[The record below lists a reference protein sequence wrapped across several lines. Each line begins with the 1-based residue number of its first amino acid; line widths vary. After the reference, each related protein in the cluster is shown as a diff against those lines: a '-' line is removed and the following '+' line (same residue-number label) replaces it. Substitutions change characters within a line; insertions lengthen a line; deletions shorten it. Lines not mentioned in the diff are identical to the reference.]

1 MAPEPTGILMMKILI
16 AGIGNVLRGDD
27 GFGIRVIEALS
38 KDARVTADVDLYE
51 AGIAGIGLVQ
61 ELINGYDAL
70 IMVDAVDQGS
80 RPGTLFILD
89 PIVPEVNGP
98 EVNGPEVN
106 GPEVNG
112 PEVNG
117 PEVNGIDAIEL
128 HQSIADAHFTEPSKV
143 MLLARALNVCPP
155 QVFIVGCQ
163 PGCVEDLIERLD
175 PAVERAVPLAVDRIL
190 ELIETLKQS
199 VRISQG

>member
-1 MAPEPTGILMMKILI
+1 MMKILI

-38 KDARVTADVDLYE
+38 KDARVTAGIDLYE

-117 PEVNGIDAIEL
+117 PEVNGPEVNGIDAIEL

-143 MLLARALNVCPP
+143 LLLARALNVCPP

-163 PGCVEDLIERLD
+163 PGCVEDLVERLD
-175 PAVERAVPLAVDRIL
+175 PAVERAVPLALDRIL
-190 ELIETLKQS
+190 ALIETLKQS
-199 VRISQG
+199 VSISQ

>member
-1 MAPEPTGILMMKILI
+1 MMKILI

-112 PEVNG
+112 
-117 PEVNGIDAIEL
+117 IDAIEL

-143 MLLARALNVCPP
+143 LLLARALNVCPP

-163 PGCVEDLIERLD
+163 PGCVEDLVERLD
-175 PAVERAVPLAVDRIL
+175 PAVERAVPLALDRIL

>member
-1 MAPEPTGILMMKILI
+1 MMKILI

-38 KDARVTADVDLYE
+38 KDARVTAGIDLYE

-117 PEVNGIDAIEL
+117 PEVNGPE
-128 HQSIADAHFTEPSKV
+128 V
-143 MLLARALNVCPP
+143 N
-155 QVFIVGCQ
+155 
-163 PGCVEDLIERLD
+163 
-175 PAVERAVPLAVDRIL
+175 
-190 ELIETLKQS
+190 
-199 VRISQG
+199 

>member
-1 MAPEPTGILMMKILI
+1 MGPEPTVILMMKILI

-89 PIVPEVNGP
+89 PIVPEVNG
-98 EVNGPEVN
+98 
-106 GPEVNG
+106 
-112 PEVNG
+112 
-117 PEVNGIDAIEL
+117 IDAIEL

-143 MLLARALNVCPP
+143 LLLARALNVCPP

-163 PGCVEDLIERLD
+163 PGFVEDLVERLD

-190 ELIETLKQS
+190 ALIETLQQS

>member
-1 MAPEPTGILMMKILI
+1 MKILI

-38 KDARVTADVDLYE
+38 KDARVTAGIDLYE

-117 PEVNGIDAIEL
+117 PEVNGPEVNGIDAIEL

-143 MLLARALNVCPP
+143 LLLARALNVCPP

-163 PGCVEDLIERLD
+163 PGCVEDLVERLD
-175 PAVERAVPLAVDRIL
+175 PAVERAVPLALDRIL
-190 ELIETLKQS
+190 ALIETLKQS
-199 VRISQG
+199 VSISQ

>member
-1 MAPEPTGILMMKILI
+1 MMKILI

-38 KDARVTADVDLYE
+38 KDARVTAGVDLYE

-98 EVNGPEVN
+98 EVNG
-106 GPEVNG
+106 
-112 PEVNG
+112 
-117 PEVNGIDAIEL
+117 IDAIES

-143 MLLARALNVCPP
+143 LLLARALNVCPP

-163 PGCVEDLIERLD
+163 PGCVEDLVERLD
-175 PAVERAVPLAVDRIL
+175 PAVERAVPLALDRIL
-190 ELIETLKQS
+190 ALIETLKQS
-199 VRISQG
+199 VHISQG

>member
-1 MAPEPTGILMMKILI
+1 MMKILI

-38 KDARVTADVDLYE
+38 KDARVTAGIDLYE

-106 GPEVNG
+106 G
-112 PEVNG
+112 
-117 PEVNGIDAIEL
+117 IDAIEL

-143 MLLARALNVCPP
+143 LLLARALNVCPP

-163 PGCVEDLIERLD
+163 PGCVEDLVERLD
-175 PAVERAVPLAVDRIL
+175 PAVERAVPLALDRIL
-190 ELIETLKQS
+190 ALTETLKQS
-199 VRISQG
+199 ARISQG

>member
-1 MAPEPTGILMMKILI
+1 MEFLVGTGILMMKILI

-38 KDARVTADVDLYE
+38 KDARVTAGVDLYE
-51 AGIAGIGLVQ
+51 AGIAGVGLVQ

-89 PIVPEVNGP
+89 PIA
-98 EVNGPEVN
+98 
-106 GPEVNG
+106 
-112 PEVNG
+112 
-117 PEVNGIDAIEL
+117 PEVNGIDAIDL

-143 MLLARALNVCPP
+143 LLLARALNVCPP

-163 PGCVEDLIERLD
+163 PGCVEDLVERLD
-175 PAVERAVPLAVDRIL
+175 PAVERAVPLALDRIL
-190 ELIETLKQS
+190 ALIETLKQS
-199 VRISQG
+199 ARISQ